1 MRRSAVVML
10 IAGSIASV
18 LGAVAHAGEKAG
30 TPALSARP
38 SPEVLARF
46 DTNRDGTLDVAERA
60 AMKQSILQ
68 RMQPARDARFKQYD
82 LNKNGLLDD
91 DERQVMQQDR
101 RMLHERVEKWALERY
116 DANRNGVLDPA
127 EQQARKAAR
136 EEWVSQKKSQILET
150 FDANKNGT
158 LDPAERAVI
167 HQKTDAARQAA
178 LDMYDSN
185 RDGRLDEA
193 ERAVATGA
201 DVAQRRG
208 TQAPG
213 TAGKA
218 RPAEGTGT
226 AKPGETAVAAGP
238 PLSNLRISPMG
249 GGSYAQGA
257 EIAFTLGRPAA
268 VTVRIYDA
276 AGRLVRTLAS
286 GLSTEAG
293 AQVLRWDGTGSS
305 GRAVS
310 NGLYFVKVEVPGGA
324 ATRKVAYIR

>member
-1 MRRSAVVML
+1 MRRYAVVML

-18 LGAVAHAGEKAG
+18 LGAVAHAGEKPG

-60 AMKQSILQ
+60 AMRQSILQ
-68 RMQPARDARFKQYD
+68 RMQPLRDAQRKPYD
-82 LNKNGLLDD
+82 FDKNGILDN
-91 DERQVMQQDR
+91 DERLAMEQDR
-101 RMLHERVEKWALERY
+101 RKRHEQVEKWALERY

-127 EQQARKAAR
+127 EQQERKAAR

-150 FDANKNGT
+150 FDANRNGT
-158 LDPAERAVI
+158 LDPAEKAVI
-167 HQKTDAARQAA
+167 RQKSDAARQAA

-201 DVAQRRG
+201 DVAQRRA

-226 AKPGETAVAAGP
+226 AKPGAGAVASGP
-238 PLSNLRISPMG
+238 PLSDLRISPMG
-249 GGSYAQGA
+249 GGNFAQGA
-257 EIAFTLGRPAA
+257 EIAFTLGRPAG
-268 VTVRIYDA
+268 VTVRIHDA
-276 AGRLVRTLAS
+276 AGRRVRTLAS
-286 GLSTEAG
+286 GLQTEAG
-293 AQVLRWDGTGSS
+293 PQVLRWDGKGSD
-305 GRAVS
+305 GRDVS
-310 NGLYFVKVEVPGGA
+310 NGLYFVSVEVPGGR
-324 ATRKVAYIR
+324 ATGKVALIR